1 MIKKYTTT
9 QLRDILEDA
18 IRNERRHKHYN
29 RTVELAKL
37 YKQLMT
43 GKDQKELVMS
53 YKSRETDEQKEQRF
67 AITHSRTQYVNNKI
81 LTVFKRVPR
90 SDTVIDNI
98 YYEDDDKKNNDRV
111 AEVQERFK
119 NFHKGQTL
127 SDYLT
132 EAFEHFVF
140 YDPNA
145 WLVIEM
151 RKMKDKKPFVYPVE
165 VTSEQAIKYEW
176 SDGDLQYLIIKH
188 ASNVWEK
195 GKTTEPP
202 IPASDGSI
210 RLAVDMYHGAKDR
223 PGDKFLLY
231 AADVAFQYLEI
242 ASPDKRPV
250 DYEPA
255 PGAELVEISVK
266 GAKKYFEASAYDT
279 KSKIC
284 PMMQF
289 GYITDPETDRETF
302 VSPAHPSVI
311 IQKDLINTKSEFDL
325 TKALH
330 GFMKM
335 IQYAQVCENEEQFE
349 ENTDRCIQGK
359 MNLSGEN
366 CKECGGLGMK
376 VHTSSQDIILVKW
389 PDGKE
394 EYIPLSEAVHYVTV
408 PEHMVA
414 MWKNEV
420 ADLERDCS
428 LAIFNT
434 NLFDRSEI
442 AVTATEKRINTE
454 AAYDVLFDYGSQFSA
469 MFKFVAM
476 MAAIHTQNDE
486 GIVIEHKI
494 ASFNLDTTIDLI
506 ANRKAA
512 VDAGSPYVV
521 VQAFDMKLLSKMSQ
535 DDPIN
540 VEWMKVREKL
550 RPFRE
555 KSKEEKM
562 FILAEL
568 PPDDPK
574 KVLYIHFEDIMDQ
587 IEEEHTDPPFYK
599 LEPKAQRKLVA
610 AKVTPL
616 IPKPVAIVPFGRDV
630 PKPGEKDEDDEGQP
644 GATKPIQP
652 LKPTPPNAG

>member
-1 MIKKYTTT
+1 MKKYTTT

-18 IRNERRHKHYN
+18 ISNERRHKHYQ
-29 RTVELAKL
+29 RTVDLAKL

-43 GKDQKELVMS
+43 GNDQQSLLAT
-53 YKSRETDEQKEQRF
+53 YKSRETQEQLEQRF
-67 AITHSRTQYVNNKI
+67 AITNTRTQYVNNKI
-81 LTVFKRVPR
+81 LTVFKRVSR
-90 SDTVIDNI
+90 SDEVIDNI
-98 YYEDDDKKNNDRV
+98 YYEGDDKKNNEKI
-111 AEVQERFK
+111 AEVQARFK
-119 NFHKGQTL
+119 KFHKGKTL
-127 SDYLT
+127 KDYLT
-132 EAFEHFVF
+132 EAFEHFCF

-145 WLVIEM
+145 WLVIEF
-151 RKMKDKKPFVYPVE
+151 RKEEGKKPFIYPVE

-176 SDGDLQYLIIKH
+176 SDGELQYLIIKH
-188 ASNVWEK
+188 GAPVWEK
-195 GKTTEPP
+195 GNDTIEAPV
-202 IPASDGSI
+202 PASDASI
-210 RLAVDMYHGAKDR
+210 RLAVDMYLGAKDR

-231 AADVAFQYLEI
+231 AADDALQYVEV
-242 ASPDKRPV
+242 ASPDKRPLNYV
-250 DYEPA
+250 PT
-255 PGAELVEISVK
+255 PGAELVEINVK
-266 GAKKYFEASAYDT
+266 GAKKYFEASIYNT

-335 IQYAQVCENEEQFE
+335 IQYAQICEYEETFE

-359 MNLSGEN
+359 MNLSGET
-366 CKECGGLGMK
+366 CKECAGLGMK
-376 VHTSSQDIILVKW
+376 VHTSSQDIILIKW

-394 EYIPLSEAVHYVTV
+394 EYIPLSEAVHYVTT
-408 PEHMVA
+408 PEHMVN
-414 MWKNEV
+414 MWKTEV

-454 AAYDVLFDYGSQFSA
+454 AAYDVLFDYGAQYSSL
-469 MFKFVAM
+469 FKFVAM
-476 MAAIHTQNDE
+476 MAAIHTQNDD

-521 VQAFDMKLLSKMSQ
+521 AQAFDMKLLSKLAQ

-540 VEWMKVREKL
+540 VEWMKVRERM

-555 KSKEEKM
+555 KSKEEIM

-574 KVLYIHFEDIMDQ
+574 KVLYIHFEDVMDQ
-587 IEEEHTDPPFYK
+587 IEEEHTSPPFYK
-599 LEPKAQRKLVA
+599 LKPEAQRKIVA
-610 AKVTPL
+610 EKVKPL
-616 IPKPVAIVPFGRDV
+616 IPEPIVIKPFARDI
-630 PKPGEKDEDDEGQP
+630 PKPGESDADDEGQP
-644 GATKPIQP
+644 GATKPAKP
-652 LKPTPPNAG
+652 LKPTTPNAG